1 MQSFESDEWQI
12 EIDIEINNKQR
23 NAWSFGFFNLY
34 FMPYKSPDATSAM
47 YGSGLIR
54 APVGLSINLMEN
66 LGSAPENPVYE
77 NSRQIIGHKVKANYV
92 AAEDMYPS

>member
-1 MQSFESDEWQI
+1 
-12 EIDIEINNKQR
+12 
-23 NAWSFGFFNLY
+23 
-34 FMPYKSPDATSAM
+34 M